1 MRKGGTLI
9 SRTQPLLQEKAVN
22 YGVQSIFFYAI
33 DIRGSNGK
41 LILRG
46 RNFLQFEIEISS
58 KVMAAYSAPTIIR
71 PVVRH
76 DNIQMM
82 LLPELEEF
90 ASAIKEKRSPLITAV
105 DGRRVL
111 KVLDA
116 VIASGKSHL
125 PVALTI

>member
-1 MRKGGTLI
+1 
-9 SRTQPLLQEKAVN
+9 
-22 YGVQSIFFYAI
+22 
-33 DIRGSNGK
+33 
-41 LILRG
+41 
-46 RNFLQFEIEISS
+46 
-58 KVMAAYSAPTIIR
+58 MAAYSAPTIIR